1 MNLINGVTDVNYEW
15 GGLRRGM
22 AECNN
27 CESFVTETYVRVF
40 APPDH
45 DTVRVCP
52 SCEDLVRD
60 GSETRASR

>member
-1 MNLINGVTDVNYEW
+1 
-15 GGLRRGM
+15 M

-40 APPDH
+40 APPDS

-52 SCEDLVRD
+52 SCETLVRD
-60 GSETRASR
+60 GNGVRASR

>member
-1 MNLINGVTDVNYEW
+1 
-15 GGLRRGM
+15 M

-27 CESFVTETYVRVF
+27 CDSFVTEAYVRVF

-52 SCEDLVRD
+52 SCENLVRE
-60 GSETRASR
+60 GSGTRASR